1 MIQQLET
8 GVKFMKLTKC
18 SQSHFYDADK
28 YDDCPHCS
36 AKAGA
41 VRQAETKAQTAVR
54 TTTQSAVSPTE
65 SQQTGVNGMTVSF
78 KQAVNRTG
86 FDSPQEISAPNP
98 TTEEAADHQS
108 KVESVDD
115 ALHAFARLGSAI
127 FRKHPEEKVS
137 SHDDME
143 IPQQRESAEK
153 VVVSQV
159 QSASVKTTQQAVALS
174 NPAASPPEQKPL
186 PQPALPAQTPV
197 ASPVQETKTMQQ
209 TNISQLT
216 PPQNGGELA
225 QAVAAAKA
233 KPTTDDGRTVAYYQF
248 ADAEPVVGWLIGL
261 SGFYFGESFNLKAG
275 HNFIGRSLSMD
286 VALVEEKSV
295 SREYHANIIFDPKSR
310 RFFIQAGRGNGLTY
324 LNDELLLSPAELH
337 IYNKIQLGD
346 HSYIFMPFCGKN
358 FSWDD
363 YVNED

>member
-1 MIQQLET
+1 
-8 GVKFMKLTKC
+8 MKLTKC
-18 SQSHFYDADK
+18 PQSHFYDADK

-41 VRQAETKAQTAVR
+41 ARQTETKAQTAAR

-65 SQQTGVNGMTVSF
+65 SQQTGGNGMTVSF
-78 KQAVNRTG
+78 KQAVNRVG
-86 FDSPQEISAPNP
+86 FDSPQEISASTS
-98 TTEEAADHQS
+98 TTEETVDL
-108 KVESVDD
+108 KPKLESANDEP
-115 ALHAFARLGSAI
+115 HAFSKLGSAI
-127 FRKHPEEKVS
+127 FRKHSEEKVP
-137 SHDDME
+137 SHVGMQAT
-143 IPQQRESAEK
+143 QQRESAEK
-153 VVVSQV
+153 VVVPQV
-159 QSASVKTTQQAVALS
+159 QSTSVKTTQQAVTSS
-174 NPAASPPEQKPL
+174 NLTASSPVQKPL
-186 PQPALPAQTPV
+186 PQPTVPAQTPF

-209 TNISQLT
+209 TNTSQLS
-216 PPQNGGELA
+216 PPPNGGELA

-310 RFFIQAGRGNGLTY
+310 RFFIQPGRGNGLTY